1 MNTFN
6 QLLVQKST
14 LGKGNGETFRE
25 EFESRHA
32 AKRRHSISTS
42 GFWRDPEKEKARRQE
57 TKKSGLQQIWDHF
70 KNGNS
75 SQNFINARLSK
86 MRSILNNSTMTRRR
100 SSNTGCK
107 RQPEECKRLEED
119 LNDHDKTWRR
129 WGPYLSERQWGTV
142 REDYSHDGSR

>member
-1 MNTFN
+1 MNAFN

-14 LGKGNGETFRE
+14 PGKGNGETFRE
-25 EFESRHA
+25 EFESRQA
-32 AKRRHSISTS
+32 IKRRHSISLS

-57 TKKSGLQQIWDHF
+57 TKRSGLQMFWEHV

-75 SQNFINARLSK
+75 PQNFINTRLSK
-86 MRSILNNSTMTRRR
+86 MRTILNNSTMTGRR
-100 SSNTGCK
+100 SSNSGWR

-119 LNDHDKTWRR
+119 QNDFDKTWRK